1 MLMPLVFRIVKRSP
15 TCHLLL
21 QHQLRYPPTR
31 ALYTALRRVTAKA
44 PIHLSTHPR
53 IPSHRC
59 SMLIGPS
66 LRLNIHLNMIYRH
79 FGLQHPSSTMNYLR
93 LLRGIHMNLTAILK
107 LLHLQLEGSGQF
119 LHQFLACAARRV
131 QGHTAH
137 FGVHWLGQTE
147 LGRSK
152 RPMMCGLSLN
162 RQRRTELASFASKCS
177 RRQTYLCFMID
188 FESDRS
194 KVLVHVKYHTHTS
207 SRPAREVLGTI
218 YLTITL
224 MLGLRHV
231 INSKYPSLV

>member
-1 MLMPLVFRIVKRSP
+1 MHLIFRVLRRRP

-21 QHQLRYPPTR
+21 LYDLQHPLTSAMCTPLHLLT
-31 ALYTALRRVTAKA
+31 VKA
-44 PIHLSTHPR
+44 PIHLPTHPW
-53 IPSHRC
+53 IPYHRC
-59 SMLIGPS
+59 PTLIGP
-66 LRLNIHLNMIYRH
+66 LRLNIRLNMIYRH
-79 FGLQHPSSTMNYLR
+79 FGLQHPSATMNYLR
-93 LLRGIHMNLTAILK
+93 LLHGIHMNLTAILK